1 MKLTPPFFALSCV
14 PWPKALLLSFASSL
28 LTMLQVLGAAP
39 HFETEIVP
47 ILTQAGCNA
56 AACHGAATGKG
67 GFKLSLF
74 AEDILSD
81 YHAMTRDRAGRR
93 LR

>member
-1 MKLTPPFFALSCV
+1 MLGEIIARVMKLTPPFFALSCV

-56 AACHGAATGKG
+56 ADPRSSSG
-67 GFKLSLF
+67 
-74 AEDILSD
+74 
-81 YHAMTRDRAGRR
+81 
-93 LR
+93 